1 VRKRRSSGFSTSK
14 SGLLL
19 NVGRKLN
26 AFDFR
31 PNVSLRSKGRWR
43 WNGFC
48 TRPTFYTKN
57 VSGNRRSFVTRR
69 RLNDFGC

>member
-31 PNVSLRSKGRWR
+31 PNVSLRSKGRSR
-43 WNGFC
+43 PNGFC
-48 TRPTFYTKN
+48 TRLTFYTKN
-57 VSGNRRSFVTRR
+57 VSGNRRSFATTR
-69 RLNDFGC
+69 RLNGFGC

>member
-19 NVGRKLN
+19 NVDKKLN

-31 PNVSLRSKGRWR
+31 PNVSLRSKGRSKL
-43 WNGFC
+43 NACC
-48 TRPTFYTKN
+48 TKLTFYTKN
-57 VSGNRRSFVTRR
+57 VSGNRRSFATTR